1 MNSKERIKKALAF
14 EEADRVPIGDT
25 VDYKII
31 EEVLG
36 RPTFHRATWKIQN
49 ALWQGRRDEV
59 VENIKHT
66 YVDFIQ
72 ILELDVVTPAWNPS
86 ANLPESEMP
95 EFLDKYTWRDRK
107 TGSIVRYDPVTEDM
121 GVVKVGEKVKQ
132 ISIDELV
139 EQEEES
145 LENFEADDS
154 TLEVNKHCVDHLG
167 KDHFILGGAY
177 SSAYVDMLG
186 DMEKTMIAML
196 TEKEKMRRLIELRTE
211 KAAIYLDAVI
221 ATGVDGI
228 FFGGDWGDNRGTM
241 ISPELYRELVYPGQR
256 KLYLKARNAGK
267 YVFMHSCGDSSK
279 LLDMWIDAGMQC
291 YQSIDRT
298 AGESIAQYKKIFG
311 KKLAC
316 WGNIDSG
323 WTLTYGTTKDVR
335 KETEELLRDAAPGGG
350 LILGSSH
357 SIHKKVK
364 YENYMM
370 MLDTARKK
378 GQYPIMILMGR

>member
-1 MNSKERIKKALAF
+1 MNSKERVKKALAF

-36 RPTFHRATWKIQN
+36 RPTFYRAAWKMQN
-49 ALWQGRRDEV
+49 ALWQGRRNEV
-59 VENIKHT
+59 VEDIKHT
-66 YVDFIQ
+66 YVDFVQ
-72 ILELDVVTPAWNPS
+72 ALEFDVVTPCWCPS
-86 ANLPESEMP
+86 ADLHELEIP
-95 EFLDKYTWRDRK
+95 EFLDKYTWRDPK
-107 TGSIVRYDPVTEDM
+107 TGSIMRYDPVTEDM

-132 ISIDELV
+132 ISIDELI
-139 EQEEES
+139 EQEEKS
-145 LENFEADDS
+145 LEHFKIDES
-154 TLEVNKHCVDHLG
+154 TLEVIKYCVDYLG

-177 SSAYVDMLG
+177 FHAYINMLG

-196 TEKEKMRRLIELRTE
+196 CEKKKMRRLIELRRE
-211 KAAIYLDAVI
+211 KAAIHLDAVM

-228 FFGGDWGDNRGTM
+228 FFGSDWGDKRGSI
-241 ISPELYRELVYPGQR
+241 ISPELYKELVYPGQR
-256 KLYLKARNAGK
+256 KLYSRARKAGK
-267 YVFMHSCGDSSK
+267 YVFMHSCGNNSK

-298 AGESIAQYKKIFG
+298 AGESITQYKKIFG
-311 KKLAC
+311 KKLAY
-316 WGNIDSG
+316 WGNVDSG
-323 WTLTYGTTKDVR
+323 WTLTYGTTNDVR

-357 SIHKKVK
+357 SIHRKVK

-378 GQYPIMILMGR
+378 GQYPIMI